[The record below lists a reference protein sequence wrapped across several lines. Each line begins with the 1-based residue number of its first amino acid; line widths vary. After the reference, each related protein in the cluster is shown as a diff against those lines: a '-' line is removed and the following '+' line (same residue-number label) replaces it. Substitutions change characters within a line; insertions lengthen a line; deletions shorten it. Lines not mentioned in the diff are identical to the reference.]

1 MKVKAFVN
9 VELDVDDEY
18 YKELQDRYSKGD
30 LFLTE
35 EEAKL
40 FSQCG
45 NVVNGGMFTL

>member
-9 VELDVDDEY
+9 VELDVDDKY

-45 NVVNGGMFTL
+45 DVVNGGMFTI